1 MQLSHHYGAPP
12 GPPPPRTMA
21 ATTPPPVQ
29 WRPAERGGPA
39 GPTGWIG
46 GTTARQPC
54 APWMPRTRPSAC
66 PWGSTLGEL
75 PGHVYIIIYE
85 ISPICGEVHWEMP
98 SACSPGVL
106 FIRARTSGY
115 PLHIYE
121 IISSK
126 DSYYVRS
133 GLGKYENHANFCLF
147 PHGYLY
153 FPRARKCTKI

>member
-1 MQLSHHYGAPP
+1 MQCMHHHCGCRAVRCAAGVFIILYGWNLSRA
-12 GPPPPRTMA
+12 
-21 ATTPPPVQ
+21 
-29 WRPAERGGPA
+29 
-39 GPTGWIG
+39 PTGWIG

-106 FIRARTSGY
+106 FIRARTSGC

-133 GLGKYENHANFCLF
+133 GLGKYENHANFCIF